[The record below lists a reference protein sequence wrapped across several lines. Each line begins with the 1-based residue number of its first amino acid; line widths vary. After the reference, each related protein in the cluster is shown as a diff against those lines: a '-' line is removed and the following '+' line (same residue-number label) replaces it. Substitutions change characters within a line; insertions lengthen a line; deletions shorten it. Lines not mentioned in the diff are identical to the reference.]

1 LVKDNLYSSSIF
13 NLNFLK
19 KLSYD
24 SHLLQMVIY
33 LSNPKYLCD
42 IIFTLESL
50 LQISVVKRGRSWR
63 YRGAERPKMGCRD
76 TTPPRSAL
84 GESGFRGC
92 ETVEQGGPIASQS
105 GRVSGSEHKTTVFW
119 FLEIVSG
126 QICRRKM
133 RGGRRRKRK
142 EKEKREGRGKQLY
155 FSFYQSE
162 THSCTKQ
169 F

>member
-1 LVKDNLYSSSIF
+1 
-13 NLNFLK
+13 
-19 KLSYD
+19 
-24 SHLLQMVIY
+24 MVIY

-142 EKEKREGRGKQLY
+142 EKENGLCIDLKKSREWLY
-155 FSFYQSE
+155 
-162 THSCTKQ
+162 KQ
-169 F
+169 FLLRCNTPTPLQPVICCFPFLSLINFFN